1 MKKKFK
7 ILTKFKTAQPLMQAD
22 KIVFYFEYHDGRI
35 LEKSNC
41 TVLDSEN
48 GLVEVEI
55 TDFELQGLKAGENQ
69 NCKCK
74 IFMQNMDVL
83 DVLFSKAYSINIV
96 DGRKVWL

>member
-7 ILTKFKTAQPLMQAD
+7 ILTKFKTPQPLMQAE
-22 KIVFYFEYHDGRI
+22 KITFYFEYNDGRV
-35 LEKSNC
+35 LEKSSVE
-41 TVLDSEN
+41 VLDHET

-55 TDFELQGLKAGENQ
+55 TDFELQGMKVGSEQ

-83 DVLFSKAYSINIV
+83 TVLFSKAYTIDVI